1 MNNLALIEQA
11 ILTRKPIE
19 FHYVRLGKVAG
30 VRAGNPHILF
40 GGTTKEGVS
49 RTYVH
54 IVQTGGVSDTLI
66 NYPDWRMFIVEYMQ
80 DVRIHS
86 GDAEFDIHADYNPF
100 AEMYSKTIAK
110 C

>member
-1 MNNLALIEQA
+1 MTNLALIEQA

-19 FHYVRLGKVAG
+19 FQYVRLGKVAG
-30 VRAGNPHILF
+30 IRAGNPHILF
-40 GGTTKEGVS
+40 GGTTQEGIS

-66 NYPDWRMFIVEYMQ
+66 SYPDWRMFIVEYMQ
-80 DVRIHS
+80 DIHILAEE
-86 GDAEFDIHADYNPF
+86 AEFEIHADYNPL